1 MISRSRY
8 TALLDANVLVPIRL
22 TDLFV
27 QLAVD
32 DLFRAKWTQNIH
44 DEWMRTVQRI
54 HPDIRLES
62 LLRRR
67 DQMDA
72 KTRDALIKGYEM
84 MIDSLEL
91 RDEDDRHVLAAA
103 IVGGCDVIVTY
114 NLKDF
119 PKEIL
124 SRYDIEAQHPD
135 IFLANLLDLF
145 PGKFCAAVRKI
156 RRRHLKKKFS
166 ISEYLDSLAEI
177 ELVATV
183 ANLRQYSQFLG

>member
-1 MISRSRY
+1 MTSRSRY

-22 TDLFV
+22 TDLLV

-32 DLFRAKWTQNIH
+32 DLFRAKWTQDIH
-44 DEWMRTVQRI
+44 DEWMGAVQRI

-62 LLRRR
+62 LVRRR
-67 DQMDA
+67 NQMDA
-72 KTRDALIKGYEM
+72 KTRDALINGYES
-84 MIDSLEL
+84 MIDSLDL
-91 RDEDDRHVLAAA
+91 PDDNDRHVLAAA
-103 IVGGCDVIVTY
+103 IAGGCDVIVTY

-119 PKEIL
+119 PELIL
-124 SRYDIEAQHPD
+124 NEFDIGAQHPD
-135 IFLANLLDLF
+135 IFLANHLYLF

-156 RRRHLKKKFS
+156 RRRHLKKTFS

-183 ANLRQYSQFLG
+183 ANLRQYSHFLG